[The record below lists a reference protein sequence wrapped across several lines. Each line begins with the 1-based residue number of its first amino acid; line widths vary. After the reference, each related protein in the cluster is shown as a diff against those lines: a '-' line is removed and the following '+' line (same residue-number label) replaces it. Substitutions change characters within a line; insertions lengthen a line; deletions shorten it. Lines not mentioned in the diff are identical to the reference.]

1 MENIPPPPYDGEI
14 IEENNE
20 LPDYLVPY
28 IDPLYISQIRIL
40 ITGL

>member
-1 MENIPPPPYDGEI
+1 MENIAPPPYDGEI

-28 IDPLYISQIRIL
+28 IDPPLY
-40 ITGL
+40 